1 MKLLKRLIG
10 VASFSFIAVVLG
22 GCGGGRPIAFYTLR
36 MPPPPAP
43 AARVFPISLLVGR
56 IDAPEILQDEPIVYR
71 SGPNEIGTYAYH
83 SWIEPPTKMVKEM
96 LIRRLRDSGEYGSVA
111 DLGSEARGNFVLQGR
126 LYDFEEV
133 DTPQVSALVTM
144 EFHLF
149 DRRTRTLVWKSYY
162 SRREPVQGKEISEVV
177 STLNSDVSQGL
188 SQIVDGLNSYF
199 STHLGSGQ

>member
-10 VASFSFIAVVLG
+10 VASFLFIVVILG

-36 MPPPPAP
+36 MPPPPPA

-71 SGPNEIGTYAYH
+71 TGPNEIGTYAYH
-83 SWIEPPTKMVKEM
+83 DWIEPPTRMVKEM
-96 LIRRLRDSGEYGSVA
+96 LIRGLRDSGEYRSVA
-111 DLGSEARGNFVLQGR
+111 DLGSEARGQFLLQGR

-133 DTPQVSALVTM
+133 DTPQVTALVTM

-149 DRRTRTLVWKSYY
+149 DRRSRTQVWKSYY
-162 SRREPVQGKEISEVV
+162 SRREPVQGKEIPEVV
-177 STLNSDVSQGL
+177 AALNRDLSQGL
-188 SQIVDGLNSYF
+188 SQIIEGLNSYF
-199 STHLGSGQ
+199 STHRGSGQ